1 MIIHFKITIIS
12 IKSGIPWTIRNP
24 VQKSFIVLVG
34 EAVAIPPIKKANGV
48 AITFNP
54 KLIITNVNFLLL
66 ILGNPA
72 TKIKILQLPK
82 SKHHKQPKPLPPN

>member
-34 EAVAIPPIKKANGV
+34 EAVAIPPIKKANGGDY
-48 AITFNP
+48 IQSQ
-54 KLIITNVNFLLL
+54 TNHN
-66 ILGNPA
+66 
-72 TKIKILQLPK
+72 KC
-82 SKHHKQPKPLPPN
+82 